1 MLWPKL
7 RASEWVLI
15 GFFAYI
21 SAISPFF
28 PERPNLG
35 AQPFFILCGV
45 AALLFLMTYLQE
57 RLSSPERLSSEVI
70 SVIRDFVPI
79 GLTLIAFREMEF
91 FLPNRYN
98 FRFETLWIG
107 WDRLLLNRYHLR
119 PLIECTGK
127 LIPFGLE
134 FSYLLVYGLPFY
146 CLTVLYWQGRRRSC
160 DRFLVIYLVGTLTAY
175 ALFPYFPSQPPRIAF
190 PGLDLPGVTT
200 VIRRFNLAILQAATI
215 HVGVFPSAHV
225 SSAFS
230 AAWGMFLVLPR
241 RRVFGWALVFYAIC
255 VSVATIYGRY
265 HYAAD
270 VLAGFV
276 VSLIAAMLAGSR
288 LLSTPAEPRP

>member
-21 SAISPFF
+21 AAISPFF

-35 AQPFFILCGV
+35 AQPSLILCGV
-45 AALLFLMTYLQE
+45 AALLLLMTYLQQ
-57 RLSSPERLSSEVI
+57 RSSSEVI
-70 SVIRDFVPI
+70 SVVRDFLPI

-91 FLPNRYN
+91 FLPKGYD
-98 FRFETLWIG
+98 FQFETLWIG
-107 WDRLLLNRYHLR
+107 WDRQLLNNFHLR
-119 PLIECTGK
+119 ALIESAGK
-127 LIPFGLE
+127 SIPFGLE
-134 FSYLLVYGLPFY
+134 VSYLLVYGLPFY
-146 CLTVLYWQGRRRSC
+146 CLGILYWQGRRRSC

-241 RRVFGWALVFYAIC
+241 RKLFGWALVFYAIC
-255 VSVATIYGRY
+255 VSLATIYGRY

-276 VSLIAAMLAGSR
+276 VSLIAAAVARRPSKR
-288 LLSTPAEPRP
+288 LLTQ

>member
-21 SAISPFF
+21 AAISPFF

-35 AQPFFILCGV
+35 AQPSLILCGV
-45 AALLFLMTYLQE
+45 AALLLLMTYLQE
-57 RLSSPERLSSEVI
+57 RSSSEVI
-70 SVIRDFVPI
+70 SVVRDFLPI

-91 FLPNRYN
+91 FLPKEYD

-107 WDRLLLNRYHLR
+107 WDRLLLSSFHLR
-119 PLIECTGK
+119 ALIESAGK
-127 LIPFGLE
+127 VIPLGLE

-146 CLTVLYWQGRRRSC
+146 CLAVLYWQGRRRSC
-160 DRFLVIYLVGTLTAY
+160 DTFLVIYLVGTLTAY

-190 PGLDLPGVTT
+190 PGLDLPDVTT

-241 RRVFGWALVFYAIC
+241 RKLFGWALLFYAIC
-255 VSVATIYGRY
+255 VSLATIYGRY

-276 VSLIAAMLAGSR
+276 VSLIAAAVACSR
-288 LLSTPAEPRP
+288 FLSTAEPRA